1 MVRSAAAILALF
13 IFTGVAQ
20 AQQRHT
26 VVDGETLWS
35 LAQRYYNDPGRWP
48 QIYEANRAPAGQ
60 VEDARLIYPGEVL
73 VIPDLAATPVVA
85 AVVVEPLPAP
95 VQPEPAPAPVQP
107 EPAPAPVQ
115 PEPAPPPQVLPPP
128 IEPERTVF
136 YSTEGRAGFAIVGTD
151 ATRTAVP
158 RDVTVAA
165 PWLGPL
171 ETDPPNVGRL
181 IEFAGSDDE
190 RVPRTTVM
198 PFDRVQ
204 LSLPGLSAAR
214 GTELLAFRLA
224 DELPGVGQ
232 ILYPTGVLAV
242 SDPTP
247 DGAVALVVAVFDRVT
262 MGDFLQLLPTFPLRA
277 GVQAQPVT
285 TGPDATIIGF
295 ADPHA
300 IQGLNDVA
308 FLDQGSD
315 QGVAIG
321 DEYVVLWDE
330 GSGAP
335 PEIEGRLQVVQVHP
349 DHSSAR
355 IVWLRNP
362 VFATGGIVG
371 LDRKMP

>member
-26 VVDGETLWS
+26 VVDGETLWA
-35 LAQRYYNDPGRWP
+35 LAQRYYNDPWRWP
-48 QIYEANRAPAGQ
+48 RIYEANRAPSGQ
-60 VEDARLIYPGEVL
+60 VEDAHWIYPGEVL
-73 VIPDLAATPVVA
+73 VIPEIAATPVVA
-85 AVVVEPLPAP
+85 QVVV
-95 VQPEPAPAPVQP
+95 EPAPAPVQP
-107 EPAPAPVQ
+107 APVQ
-115 PEPAPPPQVLPPP
+115 PEPPPPVLPMEP

-136 YSTEGRAGFAIVGTD
+136 YSTEGRAGVAIVGTD

-158 RDVTVAA
+158 RDVAVAA

-171 ETDPPNVGRL
+171 ESDPPNVGRL
-181 IEFAGSDDE
+181 IEFSGSDDE

-198 PFDRVQ
+198 PFDRVMV
-204 LSLPGLSAAR
+204 SLPGLAAAR
-214 GTELLAFRLA
+214 GTELLAFRVA
-224 DELPGVGQ
+224 GELPGVGQ

-247 DGAVALVVAVFDRVT
+247 DGAVALVVAVFERVT
-262 MGDFLQLLPTFPLRA
+262 VGDFLQLLPTFPLVA

-295 ADPHA
+295 ADPQA
-300 IQGLNDVA
+300 IQGINNVA

-321 DEYVVLWDE
+321 DEYVMVWDE
-330 GSGAP
+330 GTGAP

-355 IVWLRNP
+355 IIWLRNP
-362 VFATGGIVG
+362 AFATGAIVG